1 MDTSVITRV
10 LTRDG
15 SARLIF
21 ANTSAVVQQA
31 HIIHETSKTITA
43 VLGRCLTAASIL
55 GSLLKDADNKVTLKI
70 NGDGPA
76 GIIIC
81 IADYNGC
88 VRGYIENPYVEL
100 PPNSHGKLDVGGAVG
115 KGTLTIIRDLGLAEP
130 YTGISNLVS
139 GEIAEDITAYFASS
153 EQTPS
158 VCALGVRAATDNSCT
173 AAGGFLLQLLPGADE
188 AIIPL
193 LERNITRLEPVSTLI
208 ERGETAINIIGRIF
222 NGMEYDLFDEINIEY
237 KCPCSRDTY
246 ARALISLGEDEL
258 NDMINDGKPVETCCR
273 YCGTKHNFSIDELKE
288 MLEAAH

>member
-1 MDTSVITRV
+1 MNTSVITRV

-15 SARLIF
+15 SARLIL
-21 ANTSAVVQQA
+21 ADSSAVVQQA

-55 GSLLKDADNKVTLKI
+55 GSLLKDADNKVTLQI

-76 GIIIC
+76 GKIIC
-81 IADYNGC
+81 IADYKGC
-88 VRGYIENPYVEL
+88 VRGYIENPDVEL

-188 AIIPL
+188 AIISL
-193 LERNITRLEPVSTLI
+193 LERNIAGLEPVSTLI
-208 ERGETAINIIGRIF
+208 ERGEMVIDIIRRIF
-222 NGMEYDLFDEINIEY
+222 NGIEFDMFDEINIEY
-237 KCPCSRDTY
+237 KCPCSRETY
-246 ARALISLGEDEL
+246 MRALISLGEDEL
-258 NDMINDGKPVETCCR
+258 NDMINDEKPIETRCR
-273 YCGTKHNFSIDELKE
+273 YCGTRHEFSVDELKE